1 MKVNTSVKEFK
12 AAAALMILDAK
23 EAIVRALSV
32 PWAKPDA
39 AVALVREFRKA
50 TEKDILL
57 RWTIAS
63 GLSIVPNDSVFDDL
77 VAIACDKRYSNAR
90 EMIAIALGKS
100 SNQKAIRAL
109 IALLSDPE
117 VQGHAVMTLVDLQAK
132 EAVPAI
138 RKLVNHPKKWVREE
152 AAKALQILCP
162 EKQGSGGRTG
172 SRLKEL
178 SPPDLVGRPKDG
190 RRSLLMASVSSK
202 MAAFLECGGKRSATP
217 PFFAQLPG

>member
-1 MKVNTSVKEFK
+1 
-12 AAAALMILDAK
+12 MILPPKKLLCAVFPFLRQSRD
-23 EAIVRALSV
+23 V
-32 PWAKPDA
+32 

-50 TEKDILL
+50 PEKDILL
-57 RWTIAS
+57 RWTIGS

-117 VQGHAVMTLVDLQAK
+117 VQGHAVMALVDLQAR
-132 EAVPAI
+132 EAVPRI

>member
-12 AAAALMILDAK
+12 AAASLMILDAK

-32 PWAKPDA
+32 PWAKPDV

-50 TEKDILL
+50 PEKDILL

-109 IALLSDPE
+109 IELLSDPE
-117 VQGHAVMTLVDLQAK
+117 VQGHAVMTLVDLQANK
-132 EAVPAI
+132 
-138 RKLVNHPKKWVREE
+138 
-152 AAKALQILCP
+152 AASRCACQRSSKICAYC
-162 EKQGSGGRTG
+162 RTG
-172 SRLKEL
+172 CLNELLLASEPDELCLISRKNRCVRLTCSYFSRINKEPIPSL
-178 SPPDLVGRPKDG
+178 ATEEQRFTLRP
-190 RRSLLMASVSSK
+190 
-202 MAAFLECGGKRSATP
+202 
-217 PFFAQLPG
+217 